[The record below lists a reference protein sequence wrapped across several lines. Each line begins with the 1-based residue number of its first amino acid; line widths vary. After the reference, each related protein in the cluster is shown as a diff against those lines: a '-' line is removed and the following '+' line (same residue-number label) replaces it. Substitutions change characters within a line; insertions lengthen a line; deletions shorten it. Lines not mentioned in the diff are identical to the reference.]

1 MTKQVKSGSRENI
14 YSLKGFGHVF
24 RFTFL
29 QTLKNK
35 GFLVSAIMMILMM
48 TFMRPLMYYMG
59 KGGANA
65 AQSLGDTLSNIEAE
79 KMYILNETDIEMSR
93 IDIAPE
99 DAKPKEGTLNPDKV
113 VLYGKS
119 EANADE
125 LLGKLGAKEIL
136 VVIRPSAT
144 GYDVNAVIAD
154 TSDIQIKSMD
164 HAVNYTRGIF
174 ESARKKQMKLDDQ
187 ALKSI
192 NSGITKGGV
201 LTVAEYADEK
211 THTMSKAELSGIAFG
226 FSMLIMLVATLAG
239 SFVITSVNEEKQSK
253 LAESLLVS
261 VRPMALLMGKVVGM
275 LSFVTATVI
284 LGVIGSITMDAVMKN
299 VMHIDMSSINTQGQF
314 NLAIFTSYGAVGFVL
329 FFAELIITLLSFGVF
344 AGVLGSACSKTEDQQ
359 SATGILTMLVMVA
372 YMVSIMGSAQETLIP
387 KAALIPPVSYIMAPV
402 AYVSGRIGVGEL
414 LGSIAIQIALL
425 IGMVILAAKTYRN
438 LLLMDASKPK
448 LATIFQAAKG

>member
-1 MTKQVKSGSRENI
+1 MKSGSRENI

-201 LTVAEYADEK
+201 HTVAEYADEK

-226 FSMLIMLVATLAG
+226 FSMLIMLVAALRPDDIAAIIPMSPAIVIIDSALRAAG
-239 SFVITSVNEEKQSK
+239 FRTGRYTSPH
-253 LAESLLVS
+253 LVS
-261 VRPMALLMGKVVGM
+261 LNERFFL
-275 LSFVTATVI
+275 
-284 LGVIGSITMDAVMKN
+284 D
-299 VMHIDMSSINTQGQF
+299 
-314 NLAIFTSYGAVGFVL
+314 GA
-329 FFAELIITLLSFGVF
+329 
-344 AGVLGSACSKTEDQQ
+344 
-359 SATGILTMLVMVA
+359 
-372 YMVSIMGSAQETLIP
+372 
-387 KAALIPPVSYIMAPV
+387 PVSTEKLNAAM
-402 AYVSGRIGVGEL
+402 SRSIGYCL
-414 LGSIAIQIALL
+414 
-425 IGMVILAAKTYRN
+425 
-438 LLLMDASKPK
+438 P
-448 LATIFQAAKG
+448 